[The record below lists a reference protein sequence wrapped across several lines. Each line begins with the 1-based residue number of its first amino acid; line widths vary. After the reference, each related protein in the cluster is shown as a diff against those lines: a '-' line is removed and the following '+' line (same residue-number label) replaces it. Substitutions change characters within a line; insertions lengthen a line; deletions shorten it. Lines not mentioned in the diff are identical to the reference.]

1 MALNYE
7 NILANR
13 TDYTALNK
21 STIVNHKLGWMQK
34 AVIMAIC
41 VPAFAW
47 RV

>member
-1 MALNYE
+1 MTLNYV

-13 TDYTALNK
+13 TGYTALNK
-21 STIVNHKLGWMQK
+21 STIVNHELGWMQET
-34 AVIMAIC
+34 VIMAIC